1 MSSRKKLIRHCQDNH
16 EAFRRALP
24 LLLKAEAGEKAWSED
39 RDLKWV
45 GKDTLEALST
55 DIQQVVLDPK
65 YVLVKKAAANPG
77 LWHGVMAIADSG
89 APQAAKAERL
99 VALAGDHGVDLTPTD
114 AATLFPGDPDDD
126 DPPVISPEP
135 EPTIT

>member
-24 LLLKAEAGEKAWSED
+24 LLLAPDGDAKAWAAD

-45 GKDTLEALST
+45 GKDTLATLSA
-55 DIQQVVLDPK
+55 DMLQVVHDPK
-65 YVLVKKAAANPG
+65 FVLVKKAAADPG
-77 LWHGVMAIADSG
+77 LWHGVMAIADSA

-99 VALAGDHGVDLTPTD
+99 VALAGEHGVQLTPD
-114 AATLFPGDPDDD
+114 QAASIFPVDPDDG
-126 DPPVISPEP
+126 DPPDPGPEP

>member
-24 LLLKAEAGEKAWSED
+24 LLLKAQDGTQAWSED

-45 GKDTLEALST
+45 NPDTLKALSA
-55 DIQQVVLDPK
+55 DIQQVVHDPK
-65 YVLVKKAAANPG
+65 YVLVKKAASNPG

-89 APQAAKAERL
+89 LAQAAKADRL
-99 VALAGDHGVDLTPTD
+99 VTLAAEHGVALTTD
-114 AATLFPGDPDDD
+114 QAATIFPEDPDDG
-126 DPPVISPEP
+126 DPPDIGPEP
-135 EPTIT
+135 EPTVT